1 MQWNGAYA
9 MDLVN
14 FALLLIA
21 IATVALVPIGCIM
34 TRSHAKP
41 PVVTPAIH

>member
-1 MQWNGAYA
+1 

-21 IATVALVPIGCIM
+21 IAIVALVPIGCIM
-34 TRSHAKP
+34 TRRHPKP
-41 PVVTPAIH
+41 PVVKPAIH